1 LSETELQTQL
11 ADGKTLADVAEA
23 QGKTVDGL
31 VAALVADETKEVD
44 AAVAA
49 SRLTQAQ
56 ADEMLAN
63 AEPRFTDL
71 VNGTL
76 PARGPRGFG
85 GARPAAGATATTSAY
100 AGLAI

>member
-31 VAALVADETKEVD
+31 VAARCRRDEEVD